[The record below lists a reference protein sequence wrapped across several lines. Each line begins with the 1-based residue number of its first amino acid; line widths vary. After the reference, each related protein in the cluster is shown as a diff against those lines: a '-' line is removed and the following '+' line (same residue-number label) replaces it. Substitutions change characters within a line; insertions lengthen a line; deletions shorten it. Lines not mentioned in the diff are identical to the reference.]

1 MWGRDVS
8 GAGRDFVAVL
18 HNLECASKSLGDPLA
33 DSESEAWGGMR
44 SCMSNTCPCDVV
56 VCCP

>member
-18 HNLECASKSLGDPLA
+18 PNLECAPKSLGDPLA
-33 DSESEAWGGMR
+33 DLQVRGLGWDE
-44 SCMSNTCPCDVV
+44 VLYV
-56 VCCP
+56 